1 MPKREE
7 EAPCQSIRRTVRFR
21 VRQRAVRLRGGRG
34 NAHLHARPV
43 FAARAGAATV
53 KRECDRVGASER
65 SAARLSHTQSVSI
78 ARTPKRFE
86 AQER

>member
-1 MPKREE
+1 MP
-7 EAPCQSIRRTVRFR
+7 APFSQPVLALMALG
-21 VRQRAVRLRGGRG
+21 AVALLIPAMVG
-34 NAHLHARPV
+34 AVLACPAMPRPPGV
-43 FAARAGAATV
+43 AV